1 MMYRDLYTKAS
12 GMADLIQ
19 ERILK
24 PEDRKTKAFVSK
36 AREGLVRRRESL
48 LEETT
53 QDTQESLS
61 EMVSGY
67 IANIRQSTPTDVVE
81 EYLSQIEQ
89 EPSDRPSGTFDFG
102 DISDFA
108 ERLAMSESSNRPG
121 VQIQTTSGGRQQS
134 MTGLFQFSDDRLT
147 DYMNDTGA
155 SFTTEEF
162 RQDPNLQ
169 KDVFAWHIS
178 DIDRVIQE
186 NDLLKRGYDLDGLR
200 AVAHLGGITG
210 MLRYAK
216 SGGRHN
222 PKDEFG
228 TSLNDY
234 YNRFSGQ

>member
-1 MMYRDLYTKAS
+1 MYKQQYQRAS
-12 GMADLIQ
+12 EMADLLQ
-19 ERILK
+19 EQIGR
-24 PEDRKTKAFVSK
+24 PESRTTTKFIDEASK
-36 AREGLVRRRESL
+36 GLVRRREQVMEQASL
-48 LEETT
+48 DSDEGI
-53 QDTQESLS
+53 S
-61 EMVSGY
+61 ELITGY
-67 IANIRQSTPTDVVE
+67 IANIRKTNPTDVVE
-81 EYLSQIEQ
+81 DYLLQAREE
-89 EPSDRPSGTFDFG
+89 EPGRDSGTFDFG
-102 DISDFA
+102 DVRDFA

-121 VQIQTTSGGRQQS
+121 VQIETTSGGRRQN

-169 KDVFAWHIS
+169 QDVFAWHIS

-186 NDLLKRGYDLDGLR
+186 NDLLARGYDLDGLR

-210 MLRYAK
+210 MLKYART
-216 SGGRHN
+216 GGRHN
-222 PKDEFG
+222 PADEFG